1 MAQVLL
7 ARGHCPSSPT
17 DFTVNCFPEVEKA
30 RNISTHPKDFVPSR
44 GVASLEAS
52 KVSMEESLCN
62 VSSLDSLGVE
72 AGLDVL
78 KRSLPT

>member
-1 MAQVLL
+1 MLL

-17 DFTVNCFPEVEKA
+17 DFTVNCFTEVEKA
-30 RNISTHPKDFVPSR
+30 RNISTHPKDLVPTR
-44 GVASLEAS
+44 GVVSLEAS
-52 KVSMEESLCN
+52 KVSLEESLCN
-62 VSSLDSLGVE
+62 VSSLESLGVE